1 MQKHKILAFLLALIV
16 SIALWFYAVTVVNP
30 NDTTKISDIKVRIVG
45 TGELMSNNLM
55 LTGGEGQ
62 TVTVEI
68 SGRRSDLK
76 ELNSSSL
83 EAIADVSNIDRPGE
97 YEVSWTLDPPS
108 TVASGD
114 ISLVS
119 ANYNK
124 IKVKVSEYK
133 ERPEIPVTVE
143 YTGELPP
150 GYVRD
155 PAVLNYPT
163 IPVSGPAEEVSRIDH
178 AIVTV
183 DLNDATSNI
192 TNELEYRFVDKDGQE
207 LSLSEFVTSSVPVV
221 RVSVPVLAY
230 KQVDLKVKLI
240 PGGGATA
247 QDVVCT
253 IEPATIGVTGPEDV
267 LSRLGSIEIY
277 EIDLGQINENKTWTV
292 TPDLPAGVT
301 NRASETSVKITLSF
315 RGLTTKRFSIPCSS
329 FTRINDVETMDFGE
343 QSVVITVR
351 GKAAAVNAL
360 TMEDIRIVADM
371 KNDYDPATKTLTLQ
385 IYLPESST
393 AGVIG
398 GPYTVQIVEVVPETG
413 D

>member
-1 MQKHKILAFLLALIV
+1 MQKHKILSFLLALFV
-16 SIALWFYAVTVVNP
+16 SIGLWFYAVTVVNP
-30 NDTTKISDIKVRIVG
+30 NDTARISDIKVRIVG
-45 TGELMSNNLM
+45 TGELTSNNLM

-119 ANYNK
+119 ASSNK

-143 YTGELPP
+143 YVGEPAS

-155 PAVLNYPT
+155 PATLSNET
-163 IPVSGPAEEVSRIDH
+163 LAVSGPSEEVGKIDH

-183 DLNDATSNI
+183 DLTDATNNI
-192 TNELEYRFVDKDGQE
+192 SEDMEYRFVDKEGEE
-207 LSLSEFVTSSVPVV
+207 LSVSEFVSVSTPTV
-221 RVSVPVLAY
+221 RVTVPVLAY
-230 KQVDLKVKLI
+230 KQVNLKVKLI
-240 PGGGATA
+240 AGGGATEE
-247 QDVVCT
+247 DVTCN
-253 IEPATIGVTGPEDV
+253 IDPPTIGVTGSEEALRNLDD
-267 LSRLGSIEIY
+267 IEIL
-277 EIDLGQINENKTWTV
+277 EIDLGKIVGAKTWTI

-301 NRASETSVKITLSF
+301 NRATDSTVKILLRF
-315 RGLTTKRFSIPCSS
+315 NGLTTKS
-329 FTRINDVETMDFGE
+329 FTVPCASITRLNDDETMGFGE
-343 QSVVITVR
+343 QSVVIQVR
-351 GKAAAVNAL
+351 GRSEAVNAL
-360 TMEDIRIVADM
+360 SAEDIKITADM
-371 KNDYDPATKTLTLQ
+371 KNDYDPTTKTLTLQ
-385 IYLPESST
+385 VSLPATTT

-398 GPYTVQIVEVVPETG
+398 GPYTVQIIEVVPETG

>member
-1 MQKHKILAFLLALIV
+1 MQKHKILAFLLALVV

-45 TGELMSNNLM
+45 TGELASNNLM

-143 YTGELPP
+143 YTGELPS

-163 IPVSGPAEEVSRIDH
+163 IPVSGPAEEVSMIDH

-192 TNELEYRFVDKDGQE
+192 TGELEYRFADKDGQE
-207 LSLSEFVTSSVPVV
+207 LTLSEFVTSSVPTV

-230 KQVDLKVKLI
+230 KQVDLKVKII
-240 PGGGATA
+240 PGGGATE

-253 IEPATIGVTGPEDV
+253 IEPSTIGVTGAEEV
-267 LSRLGSIEIY
+267 LRRLTSIEIY
-277 EIDLGQINENKTWTV
+277 EIDLGQITENKTWKI

-301 NRASETSVKITLSF
+301 NRASETSVKISLSF
-315 RGLTTKRFSIPCSS
+315 KGLTTKRFSIPCASII
-329 FTRINDVETMDFGE
+329 RINDVETMDFGE

-351 GKAAAVNAL
+351 GKASAVNSL
-360 TMEDIRIVADM
+360 TAEDIRIVADM

-385 IYLPESST
+385 ISLPESST

>member
-143 YTGELPP
+143 YTGELPS

>member
-1 MQKHKILAFLLALIV
+1 MQKHKILSFLLALFV
-16 SIALWFYAVTVVNP
+16 SIGLWFYAVTVVNP
-30 NDTTKISDIKVRIVG
+30 NDTARISDIKVRIVG
-45 TGELMSNNLM
+45 TGELTSNNLM

-119 ANYNK
+119 ASSNK

-143 YTGELPP
+143 YVGEPAS

-155 PAVLNYPT
+155 PATLSNET
-163 IPVSGPAEEVSRIDH
+163 LAVSGPSEEVGKIDH

-183 DLNDATSNI
+183 DLTDATNNI
-192 TNELEYRFVDKDGQE
+192 SEDMEYRFVDKEGEE
-207 LSLSEFVTSSVPVV
+207 LSVSEFVSVSTPTV
-221 RVSVPVLAY
+221 RVTVPVLAY
-230 KQVDLKVKLI
+230 KQVNLKVKLI
-240 PGGGATA
+240 AGGGATEE
-247 QDVVCT
+247 DVTCT
-253 IEPATIGVTGPEDV
+253 IDPSTIGVTGSEEALRNLDD
-267 LSRLGSIEIY
+267 IEIL
-277 EIDLGQINENKTWTV
+277 EIDLGKIVGAKTWTI

-301 NRASETSVKITLSF
+301 NRATDSTVKILLRF
-315 RGLTTKRFSIPCSS
+315 NGLTTKS
-329 FTRINDVETMDFGE
+329 FTVPCASITRLNDDETMGFGE
-343 QSVVITVR
+343 QSVVIQVR
-351 GKAAAVNAL
+351 GRSEAVNAL
-360 TMEDIRIVADM
+360 SVEDIKITADM
-371 KNDYDPATKTLTLQ
+371 KNDYDPTTKTLTLQ
-385 IYLPESST
+385 VSLPATTT

-398 GPYTVQIVEVVPETG
+398 GPYTVQIIEVVPETG

>member
-30 NDTTKISDIKVRIVG
+30 NDTAKISDIKVRIVG
-45 TGELMSNNLM
+45 TGELASNNLM

-143 YTGELPP
+143 YTGELPS

-163 IPVSGPAEEVSRIDH
+163 IPVSGPAEEVSMIDH

-192 TNELEYRFVDKDGQE
+192 TNELEYRFADKDGQE
-207 LSLSEFVTSSVPVV
+207 LTLSEFVTSSVPTV

-240 PGGGATA
+240 PGGGATE

-253 IEPATIGVTGPEDV
+253 IEPSTIGVTGAEEV
-267 LSRLGSIEIY
+267 LRRLTSIEIY
-277 EIDLGQINENKTWTV
+277 EIDLGQITENKTWKI

-301 NRASETSVKITLSF
+301 NRASETSVKISLSF
-315 RGLTTKRFSIPCSS
+315 KGLTTKRFSIPCASII
-329 FTRINDVETMDFGE
+329 RINDVETMDFGE

-351 GKAAAVNAL
+351 GKASAVNSL
-360 TMEDIRIVADM
+360 TAEDIRIVADM

-385 IYLPESST
+385 ISLPESST

>member
-163 IPVSGPAEEVSRIDH
+163 IPVSGPAEEVSKIDH

-192 TNELEYRFVDKDGQE
+192 TNELEYRFVDKEGQE

-277 EIDLGQINENKTWTV
+277 EIDLGQFNENKTWTV

-385 IYLPESST
+385 IYLPELST

>member
-1 MQKHKILAFLLALIV
+1 MQKHKILAFLLALVV

-30 NDTTKISDIKVRIVG
+30 NDTAKISDIKVRIVG
-45 TGELMSNNLM
+45 TGELASNNLM

-143 YTGELPP
+143 YTGELPS

-163 IPVSGPAEEVSRIDH
+163 IPVSGPAEEVSMIDH

-192 TNELEYRFVDKDGQE
+192 TGELEYRFADKDGQE
-207 LSLSEFVTSSVPVV
+207 LTLSEFVNSSVPTV

-230 KQVDLKVKLI
+230 KQVDLKVKII
-240 PGGGATA
+240 PGGGATE

-253 IEPATIGVTGPEDV
+253 IEPSTIGVTGAEEV
-267 LSRLGSIEIY
+267 LRRLTSIEIY
-277 EIDLGQINENKTWTV
+277 EIDLGQITENKTWKI

-301 NRASETSVKITLSF
+301 NRASETSVKISLSF
-315 RGLTTKRFSIPCSS
+315 KGLTTKRFSIPCASII
-329 FTRINDVETMDFGE
+329 RINDVETMDFGE

-351 GKAAAVNAL
+351 GKASAVNSL
-360 TMEDIRIVADM
+360 TAEDIRIVADM

-385 IYLPESST
+385 ISLPESST

>member
-1 MQKHKILAFLLALIV
+1 MQKHKILAFLLALVV

-30 NDTTKISDIKVRIVG
+30 NDTAKISDIKVRIVG
-45 TGELMSNNLM
+45 TGELASNNLM

-143 YTGELPP
+143 YTGELPS

-163 IPVSGPAEEVSRIDH
+163 IPVSGPAEEVSMIDH

-192 TNELEYRFVDKDGQE
+192 TGELEYRFADKDGQE
-207 LSLSEFVTSSVPVV
+207 LTLSEFVTSSVPTV

-230 KQVDLKVKLI
+230 KQVDLKVKII
-240 PGGGATA
+240 PGGGATE

-253 IEPATIGVTGPEDV
+253 IEPSTIGVTGAEEV
-267 LSRLGSIEIY
+267 LRRLTSIEIY
-277 EIDLGQINENKTWTV
+277 EIDLGQITENKTWKI

-301 NRASETSVKITLSF
+301 NRASETSVKISLSF
-315 RGLTTKRFSIPCSS
+315 KGLTTKRFSIPCASII
-329 FTRINDVETMDFGE
+329 RINDVETMDFGE

-351 GKAAAVNAL
+351 GKASAVNSL
-360 TMEDIRIVADM
+360 TAEDIRIVADM

-385 IYLPESST
+385 ISLPESST

>member
-163 IPVSGPAEEVSRIDH
+163 IPVSGPAEEVSKIDH

-192 TNELEYRFVDKDGQE
+192 TNELEYRFVDKEGQE

-277 EIDLGQINENKTWTV
+277 EIDLGQFNENKTWTV

>member
-163 IPVSGPAEEVSRIDH
+163 IPVSGPAEEVSKIDH

-301 NRASETSVKITLSF
+301 NRASETSVKISLSF
-315 RGLTTKRFSIPCSS
+315 KGLTTKRFSIPCSS

-351 GKAAAVNAL
+351 GKAAAVNSL
-360 TMEDIRIVADM
+360 TAEDIRIVADM